1 MTLLFTPIPGEA
13 LPGVIKTP
21 RTAVLVGFL
30 LAYDATQFADAL
42 LDESAR
48 PLVIIN
54 CTVSQEPAN
63 SPAPLPQ
70 PIEQLLKM

>member
-1 MTLLFTPIPGEA
+1 MTLLFAPIPGEA
-13 LPGVIKTP
+13 LPGVIETP

-42 LDESAR
+42 LDERRDRSSSS
-48 PLVIIN
+48 LS
-54 CTVSQEPAN
+54 VSQEPAN

>member
-1 MTLLFTPIPGEA
+1 LFAPIPGEA
-13 LPGVIKTP
+13 LPGIIKTP

-30 LAYDATQFADAL
+30 RAYDTTQFADAL

-54 CTVSQEPAN
+54 CTVSEEPAN
-63 SPAPLPQ
+63 SPTPLPK